1 MSQPRGQVA
10 FRFRREPRGPRGGRR
25 ISAAFTRPVQH
36 GVATLAFPISFHE
49 PERSKRALYAGSIAL
64 LLHFS
69 VVTVFYIIASLTPA
83 IEEVL
88 IPVRLLPAPEENA
101 PAPKA
106 LALPRALDIAPAE
119 VAVARIIARER
130 IAAVSPTVRAEALKM
145 DSVDV
150 VMAPTLI
157 RHSTAVV
164 ERISAVQ
171 SSTRIRAS
179 SVNISNAGSVRGPV
193 QAVSPI
199 GPSVGPR
206 AVAVA
211 NTGASLGSATLEIGS
226 GASVREGVVA
236 AGTAV
241 GGSEGG
247 LTVAVNT
254 AVGEGFL
261 VGGSGSGIIS
271 GASGDRCTAR
281 PEVQAYLGQV
291 KDRTLERWKLPPGI
305 PPNERVTLRFRIDV
319 AGSASAVE
327 VMEAHDNA
335 FGASAVDA
343 MRAASPFPSMP
354 EAARCLARL
363 PITARFRNPL

>member
-1 MSQPRGQVA
+1 MSQPREQFA
-10 FRFRREPRGPRGGRR
+10 FRFRREPPGPRGGRR
-25 ISAAFTRPVQH
+25 ISAAFTRPVQL
-36 GVATLAFPISFHE
+36 GTATLAFPISFHE
-49 PERSKRALYAGSIAL
+49 PESSRRALYAGFIAL

-69 VVTVFYIIASLTPA
+69 VVTVLYIIASLAPA
-83 IEEVL
+83 IEERL
-88 IPVRLLPAPEENA
+88 IPVRLLPAPEES

-119 VAVARIIARER
+119 VAVAQIVARER
-130 IAAVSPTVRAEALKM
+130 IAAVSPRILAEALKM
-145 DSVDV
+145 DSVDAV
-150 VMAPTLI
+150 VAPTLI
-157 RHSTAVV
+157 QHSTAVV

-171 SSTRIRAS
+171 SSTRARAS
-179 SVNISNAGSVRGPV
+179 SVNISNAGAVRGPV
-193 QAVSPI
+193 QVVSPI
-199 GPSVGPR
+199 GSAVGPR

-226 GASVREGVVA
+226 GASVREGVVSTRDA
-236 AGTAV
+236 I
-241 GGSEGG
+241 GSASDG
-247 LTVAVNT
+247 LLVTVDT

-261 VGGSGSGIIS
+261 A
-271 GASGDRCTAR
+271 GARGTGTGTGAPATHCNDR
-281 PEVQAYLGQV
+281 PEVQAYLGQI

-327 VMEAHDNA
+327 VMEARDNA

-363 PITARFRNPL
+363 PITAKFRNPL